1 MAFGSMAPE
10 PSIGQTGM
18 NIFQNAM
25 KQPGAAQQA
34 PGGLLAAIQAAMAG
48 NPTGGLAKSLFGGAT
63 PGPSPGMPGAPAN
76 GQPGGVGAMNPQ
88 MGLLAKMFP
97 QLGMGNA
104 PSPTMAPPPM
114 VPVSPVASPAMTGP
128 GPSMNW

>member
-48 NPTGGLAKSLFGGAT
+48 NPTGGLAKSLFGGAQ
-63 PGPSPGMPGAPAN
+63 PPAAPGMTPN
-76 GQPGGVGAMNPQ
+76 GPPGGVGAMNPQ

-114 VPVSPVASPAMTGP
+114 APVSPVAAPAMTGP